1 MRKSDIFRALYKSYV
16 ARGEYIDKV
25 PGDIVVS
32 VFDNKY
38 VNLLQDDNSMMMSVL
53 FGEHTEAVEWFL
65 YEWDESKIATIND
78 KEYFFKDIEQ
88 YIDYMK
94 ANEGFE

>member
-1 MRKSDIFRALYKSYV
+1 MKKSDIFRALYKSYV

-25 PGDIVVS
+25 PNDIVTS

-38 VNLLQDDNSMMMSVL
+38 VNLLQDDNTMMMCIL
-53 FGEHTEAVEWFL
+53 FGEHMEAVEWFL
-65 YEWDESKIATIND
+65 YEWDPSKSAAVD
-78 KEYFFKDIEQ
+78 DEKYYFKDIEE

-94 ANEGFE
+94 ATEGFE

>member
-1 MRKSDIFRALYKSYV
+1 MKKSDIFRALYKSYV

-25 PGDIVVS
+25 PNDIVTY

-38 VNLLQDDNSMMMSVL
+38 VNLLQDDNSMMMCIL
-53 FGEHTEAVEWFL
+53 FGEHMEAVEWFL
-65 YEWDESKIATIND
+65 YEWDIGKCAAVHN
-78 KEYFFKDIEQ
+78 KEYYFKDIEE